1 MELRIL
7 VHTLL
12 KKISFTIFF
21 IFYKILCNDSN
32 CIALVPN
39 GYTSLHLAVSFLK
52 QDVPY
57 LAQGLGEDAAKER
70 GRVSSKIKDSVAKRT
85 GLMLVLLLTL

>member
-7 VHTLL
+7 VHTL

-21 IFYKILCNDSN
+21 IFYKMLCNDSN

-39 GYTSLHLAVSFLK
+39 GYTSLHLAVSSLK
-52 QDVPY
+52 RDVPS
-57 LAQGLGEDAAKER
+57 LAQGLGEDAKER
-70 GRVSSKIKDSVAKRT
+70 GRVRSKIKDSGAKRT